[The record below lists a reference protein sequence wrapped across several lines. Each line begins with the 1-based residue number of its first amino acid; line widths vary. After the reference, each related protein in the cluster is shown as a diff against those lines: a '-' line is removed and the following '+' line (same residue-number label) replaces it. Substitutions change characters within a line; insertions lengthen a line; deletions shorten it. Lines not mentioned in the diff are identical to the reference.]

1 MSDVLFHEAVA
12 DLRDCLLELHGQQTM
27 NGSSDP
33 DVRYEAQHELFSA
46 DQQPLPGPAN
56 RAEAATSHQRTTE
69 NGNIRRQDHLS
80 PPAVLQQDQQQ
91 QQWYDGPKDAALFPE
106 LLSSR
111 ISFLSEELAGMN
123 QRVATLER
131 AAGRGS
137 GGAFSMAS
145 LEGRIAALEAAAVL
159 APPPAELAA
168 RITEL
173 ERGSRDARNA
183 SANGELL
190 RSICAH
196 SRHTTTRSY

>member
-12 DLRDCLLELHGQQTM
+12 DLRDCLLELHEQQTM
-27 NGSSDP
+27 NGSSEP
-33 DVRYEAQHELFSA
+33 DLRYEAQRELFSA

-56 RAEAATSHQRTTE
+56 RADAATSHQ

-80 PPAVLQQDQQQ
+80 PPPAPQQDQQE
-91 QQWYDGPKDAALFPE
+91 QQWHDGPKDAALFPE

-111 ISFLSEELAGMN
+111 VSFLSEELAGMN

-190 RSICAH
+190 RSVCAQ
-196 SRHTTTRSY
+196 SRHTTTRS